1 MPLFLL
7 NPWVIGATLAF
18 FVGGKAYFDPK
29 GSVGDDGIIIIP
41 GPGDS
46 DYISDNEPGSGLLD
60 YLDSGF
66 SGEKKG
72 LLGLGILAVILYSK
86 PWK

>member
-18 FVGGKAYFDPK
+18 FVGGQYYLDPK
-29 GSVGDDGIIIIP
+29 GSVIDDDIIGPVFIP
-41 GPGDS
+41 
-46 DYISDNEPGSGLLD
+46 EPKEDWFS

-72 LLGLGILAVILYSK
+72 LLGLGVLAVILYSK